1 MPEPLSDSDFDALDP
16 RFRWMRDYLRG
27 IAPPG
32 RLPGRHQVDPPVFG
46 RLLPFINL
54 VDVERHGDDVRFR
67 FRLVGTAQS
76 IVAGREIT
84 GKYVEEAVLPEYVY
98 RIRSNMA
105 LATARGRPVHDAFA
119 MPHPGRE
126 FIHTER
132 VYFPLASDGTTVDMI
147 LILNAYPH
155 DPDFNT
161 VKLPPLPRTRT
172 SPPPPL

>member
-1 MPEPLSDSDFDALDP
+1 MPEPLSDPDFAALDP
-16 RFRWMRDYLRG
+16 RFRWMRDYLRS
-27 IAPPG
+27 IASPG
-32 RLPGRHQVDPPVFG
+32 RLAGRTLIDPPSFG

-54 VDVERHGDDVRFR
+54 VDVERQGDDVRFR

-105 LATARGRPVHDAFA
+105 LATARGMPVYDAFA

-132 VYFPLASDGTTVDMI
+132 VYFPLASDGASVDMI
-147 LILNAYPH
+147 LILNAYPK

-161 VKLPPLPRTRT
+161 VKLPPLPASRR

>member
-1 MPEPLSDSDFDALDP
+1 MPEPLSHSDFDALDP
-16 RFRWMRDYLRG
+16 RFTWMRDYLRG

-32 RLPGRHQVDPPVFG
+32 RLPGRQHVEPPLFG

-54 VDVERHGDDVRFR
+54 VDVERHGDDLRFR
-67 FRLVGTAQS
+67 FRLIGTAQS

-105 LATARGRPVHDAFA
+105 LATARGVPVYDAFA

-132 VYFPLASDGTTVDMI
+132 VYFPLATDGITVDMI

-155 DPDFNT
+155 DPEFNT
-161 VKLPPLPRTRT
+161 VALPPLPRTRP
-172 SPPPPL
+172 SPPPSF

>member
-1 MPEPLSDSDFDALDP
+1 MPEPLSDPDFTTLDP
-16 RFRWMRDYLRG
+16 RFRWMRDYLHG
-27 IAPPG
+27 IAPPA
-32 RLPGRHQVDPPVFG
+32 RLPSRHHVEPPAFG

-54 VDVERHGDDVRFR
+54 VDVERDGEDLRFR

-98 RIRSNMA
+98 RIRANMA
-105 LATARGRPVHDAFA
+105 LAVARGMPVYDAFA

-126 FIHTER
+126 FIQTER

-147 LILNAYPH
+147 LILNAYPQ

-161 VKLPPLPRTRT
+161 VKLPSLPRPRQ